1 MDIKQFKKLSNSKIE
16 AGTKTRAV
24 RNELKQY
31 KEAKQDAY
39 EGVSE
44 SLQPLLD
51 VEKSVKESIDKK
63 QDELIEQLQRNQQAQ
78 TQGFDKVIDMNQRAI
93 LFDTEL
99 PKAIEDKE
107 TKEKEE
113 PTILNID
120 NAFNKNDRIILSK
133 HKLLLPNELTQISPN
148 KLEDENKKAVQIAK
162 TVGSNK
168 RFAAEKDKKSYN
180 MELETLRKYRE
191 TIKDVMKSWKYK
203 TKGQGIYTQK
213 KRNAYKISQ
222 NGQYGGLIIDLPKL
236 YGHLK
241 VIAHKNGQKVYD
253 KQADFDTLDLLT
265 KRFNSKKKYS
275 DLSKIIFN
283 ELNQISEIPIH
294 RTSNKFKKMGPGVIY
309 YNNPNDLLDRME
321 LLGGSIQAGNDGV
334 KKEFTQIAHTL
345 NKIGVINNFQLNDLL
360 REYLI

>member
-1 MDIKQFKKLSNSKIE
+1 MDIEQFKKLSASKIE
-16 AGTKTRAV
+16 AGRKTRAV

-63 QDELIEQLQRNQQAQ
+63 QDKLIEQLQENQQAL
-78 TQGFDKVIDMNQRAI
+78 TQGFDKVVDMNQRAI
-93 LFDTEL
+93 VFDTEL
-99 PKAIEDKE
+99 PKAIEDE
-107 TKEKEE
+107 KEKG
-113 PTILNID
+113 PTILDID
-120 NAFNKNDRIILSK
+120 NAFNKDDRIILK
-133 HKLLLPNELTQISPN
+133 NNELLQPAELTQVSPN
-148 KLEDENKKAVQIAK
+148 KLEEEYEKAVKIAK
-162 TVGSNK
+162 TIGIKK
-168 RFAAEKDKKSYN
+168 RHAVDKKSYDG
-180 MELETLRKYRE
+180 ELETLRKYRG
-191 TIKDVMKSWKYK
+191 TINDVISSFKYK
-203 TKGQGIYTQK
+203 KGQGIYTQK

-222 NGQYGGLIIDLPKL
+222 NGQYGGLVIDLPKL

-265 KRFNSKKKYS
+265 KRFNSKKKHRH
-275 DLSKIIFN
+275 LSKIIFN
-283 ELNQISEIPIH
+283 ELNQMSEIPIH

-345 NKIGVINNFQLNDLL
+345 NKIGVINNNQLNDLL